1 MSIKPTRKP
10 CFPRVWAPLKTAF
23 KRPWEATWGRLESN
37 LVHVGKIWI
46 KLFPFD
52 ASLRPHVAAG
62 WSILARARGGQGGQG
77 SGQGGPG
84 GQRERGWDPLGPPEE
99 KVFDMFENS
108 QKPSGQHELC

>member
-1 MSIKPTRKP
+1 M
-10 CFPRVWAPLKTAF
+10 
-23 KRPWEATWGRLESN
+23 
-37 LVHVGKIWI
+37 
-46 KLFPFD
+46 
-52 ASLRPHVAAG
+52 
-62 WSILARARGGQGGQG
+62 LARARGGQGGQG